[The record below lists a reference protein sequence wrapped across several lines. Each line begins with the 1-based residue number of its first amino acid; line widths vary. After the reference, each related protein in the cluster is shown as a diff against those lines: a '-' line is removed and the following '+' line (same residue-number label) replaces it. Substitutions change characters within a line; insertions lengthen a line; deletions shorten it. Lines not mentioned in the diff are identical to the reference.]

1 MMEKKKMKTIIA
13 ASATRHHMHQPRRTA
28 HHSRP
33 SHQRMGEMRTILLLA
48 SIAYFAWYPYLL
60 TQNPL
65 V

>member
-1 MMEKKKMKTIIA
+1 MKANIG
-13 ASATRHHMHQPRRTA
+13 ASATRHHMHQPRRMA
-28 HHSRP
+28 HHPRP
-33 SHQRMGEMRTILLLA
+33 SHQRMGESMRTILVILLA